1 MSHRIFQSVERKYMY
16 EQNNVENV
24 ELQLNHV
31 AITTTRT
38 K

>member
-1 MSHRIFQSVERKYMY
+1 MSHGIFQSVERKY